1 MDRNSQYVYVKELI
15 SVSINMMRKKYHSFW
30 FVSILLLIGSTL
42 LFVGGPDYFSS
53 RSLKHFWDI
62 GHILYF
68 VLFTVLLSRWTL
80 VSRMRLIWQ
89 WITILSI
96 TFLLGVSIEFMQYG
110 TTRTPNTGDVI
121 RDMAGS
127 LLVLVF
133 GPLGKKLQPIN
144 RRRSLQSFVIVLV
157 LVLLWPFVRSLIDE
171 AISRYQFP
179 LLSGFETPFE
189 IDRWEGGDRL
199 SVESIASIS
208 KGSALNGKLLKLSLT
223 TDKYSGVKLRYF
235 DGNWISA
242 RKLKIS
248 LYNSDTDPL
257 QITCRI
263 HDLLHIDGYPEYED
277 RYNRRFLLMQ
287 GWNQIE
293 IDLDEVKES
302 PSSRNMDMS
311 HIRGL
316 GLFVV
321 SLPVPRIL
329 YLDEVR
335 LTY

>member
-1 MDRNSQYVYVKELI
+1 
-15 SVSINMMRKKYHSFW
+15 MRKKIHSLW
-30 FVSILLLIGSTL
+30 FISILLLIGSIL
-42 LFVGGPDYFSS
+42 LFVSGPDYYSS
-53 RSLKHFWDI
+53 RSLKHFWSM
-62 GHILYF
+62 GHVLYF
-68 VLFTVLLSRWTL
+68 ALLTILLTQWIF
-80 VSRMRLIWQ
+80 VSRMALIWQ
-89 WITILSI
+89 WITILII
-96 TFLLGVSIEFMQYG
+96 TFILGVSIELLQYG
-110 TTRTPNTGDVI
+110 TTRTPDTGDVI
-121 RDMAGS
+121 RDMVGS

-133 GPLGKKLQPIN
+133 GPLGQKLQPIN
-144 RRRSLQSFVIVLV
+144 RRRSLQSSVIVLV
-157 LVLLWPFVRSLIDE
+157 LVLLWPLVRSLIDK

-235 DGNWISA
+235 DGNWASA
-242 RKLKIS
+242 RTLKIS

-263 HDLLHIDGYPEYED
+263 HDLQHAEGYREHDD

-293 IDLDEVKES
+293 IDLDEVAES
-302 PSSRNMDMS
+302 PSGRNMDMS

-316 GLFVV
+316 GFFVV